1 MQTAL
6 CPAAPARQGASDD
19 QAVPPPFR
27 LELMPAGHPD
37 RASLEAFIAAEF
49 ARVYG
54 ARLQHYCQVLAG
66 CRGADGAW
74 AAALGYSPARD
85 ASLFLEQYLDEPI
98 EAAIGRRLGAPV
110 VRAIVKSREVVM
122 RAAGGER
129 RIARGLIAEMQ
140 SLGWGVLD
148 RPTTPTTGPPGRRA
162 ASAGRGDSATPPVP
176 RRPGPPE
183 PWPSAR
189 SARASCHSS
198 RNEPRAATTTGVPGS
213 DGSGR

>member
-1 MQTAL
+1 MENDVQTAL

-27 LELMPAGHPD
+27 LELVPAGHPD

-98 EAAIGRRLGAPV
+98 EAAIGRRLAAPV
-110 VRAIVKSREVVM
+110 ARDGVVEV
-122 RAAGGER
+122 GN
-129 RIARGLIAEMQ
+129 L
-140 SLGWGVLD
+140 
-148 RPTTPTTGPPGRRA
+148 
-162 ASAGRGDSATPPVP
+162 AGRSVGA
-176 RRPGPPE
+176 
-183 PWPSAR
+183 
-189 SARASCHSS
+189 ARALIVRMTHYLYQQGYTWVSFTAT
-198 RNEPRAATTTGVPGS
+198 RALLNSFTRLALVPSVLAEADPARLESGRSDWGS
-213 DGSGR
+213 YYDSKPQVMFGNIGSGHAQLAS